1 MSSFVT
7 NGYLPVTLEPHELTL

>member
-7 NGYLPVTLEPHELTL
+7 NGY

>member
-7 NGYLPVTLEPHELTL
+7 NGYLPVTL

>member
-7 NGYLPVTLEPHELTL
+7 NGYLPVTLE

>member
-7 NGYLPVTLEPHELTL
+7 GVDG

>member
-7 NGYLPVTLEPHELTL
+7 NGYLPV

>member
-7 NGYLPVTLEPHELTL
+7 NGYLPVTLEPH

>member
-7 NGYLPVTLEPHELTL
+7 NG

>member
-7 NGYLPVTLEPHELTL
+7 NGYLPVTLEPHE

>member
-7 NGYLPVTLEPHELTL
+7 NGYLPVTLEP

>member
-7 NGYLPVTLEPHELTL
+7 NGYLPVT

>member
-7 NGYLPVTLEPHELTL
+7 NGYL

>member
-7 NGYLPVTLEPHELTL
+7 NGYLP